1 MVRASTEAQK
11 IEDQHREMVQFCINE
26 GYKEEELVFVE
37 EAGASAIKLND
48 EYMLMIQQVKEC
60 INADPEINCFAVWE
74 LSRAFRNE
82 MVYVEIKQFLLERHI
97 QFLVKNPNLRL
108 LNVDGTLNAG
118 MEITMALLATLAK
131 QEMELKK
138 ERFHRAKKAMREQ
151 GKFIGGRTVKY
162 GYRVGKGQ
170 YVEEDPETAQVVR
183 LIFSLYST
191 GKYSIRTLYD
201 ELQERGYNIHLS
213 LINKMLADGEYVDGV
228 YPQLIS
234 KELFEKCKTVREHNY
249 LSIPKGKKYAFAAG
263 IFKCISCGNNMI
275 AEGDQYRCRHHN
287 KYSAPPHCNNGIT
300 IRLDNM
306 DALLWFVASKLE
318 VQYRMRMDQEKE
330 TEYRNNITILEQ
342 KILTLKAKTD
352 VFEYRK
358 KKIVD
363 TYLEDLISK
372 EERDKR
378 INRLKKEN
386 QEYIDTILSYQ
397 EQIKTITALLE
408 NKETEQIDLEY
419 LGSIYGNVMEY
430 QDLKQ
435 MAEIVHKHIK
445 KVTAERCWFGRDRDQ
460 RAEKE
465 NALLIR
471 IYTVSGKEQ
480 KYYYIARK
488 YKKHY
493 FYYYSTDGREQ
504 PLLHI
509 KKIIRKK
516 EKSKEPR
523 AFKKISSW

>member
-1 MVRASTEAQK
+1 
-11 IEDQHREMVQFCINE
+11 
-26 GYKEEELVFVE
+26 
-37 EAGASAIKLND
+37 
-48 EYMLMIQQVKEC
+48 
-60 INADPEINCFAVWE
+60 
-74 LSRAFRNE
+74 
-82 MVYVEIKQFLLERHI
+82 
-97 QFLVKNPNLRL
+97 
-108 LNVDGTLNAG
+108 
-118 MEITMALLATLAK
+118 
-131 QEMELKK
+131 
-138 ERFHRAKKAMREQ
+138 
-151 GKFIGGRTVKY
+151 
-162 GYRVGKGQ
+162 
-170 YVEEDPETAQVVR
+170 
-183 LIFSLYST
+183 
-191 GKYSIRTLYD
+191 
-201 ELQERGYNIHLS
+201 
-213 LINKMLADGEYVDGV
+213 
-228 YPQLIS
+228 
-234 KELFEKCKTVREHNY
+234 
-249 LSIPKGKKYAFAAG
+249 
-263 IFKCISCGNNMI
+263 MI

-300 IRLDNM
+300 IRLENM
-306 DALLWFVASKLE
+306 DALLWFVASKLDVE
-318 VQYRMRMDQEKE
+318 YRMRMDQEKE
-330 TEYRNNITILEQ
+330 TEFRNNIDVLEQ
-342 KILTLKAKTD
+342 KILTLKSKTD
-352 VFEYRK
+352 TFEYRK

-372 EERDKR
+372 GERDKR
-378 INRLKKEN
+378 LNKLKAEN

-397 EQIKTITALLE
+397 EQINNIRTLLE
-408 NKETEQIDLEY
+408 NKETEEIDLEY
-419 LGSIYGNVMEY
+419 LGSIYGKVMEY

-493 FYYYSTDGREQ
+493 FYYYSTDGREL